1 MMKSLRLTM
10 LICSLA
16 VFTGCSSMSGTTHYN
31 EWLVGK
37 SATDGLAEPCI
48 KCGED
53 WIFINN
59 EPFAAQ
65 NQSRREQGYDGT
77 NYEVVHY

>member
-1 MMKSLRLTM
+1 MGEPAKTDSL
-10 LICSLA
+10 S
-16 VFTGCSSMSGTTHYN
+16 
-31 EWLVGK
+31 
-37 SATDGLAEPCI
+37 EPCI

-65 NQSRREQGYDGT
+65 RQANREQGYDGT
-77 NYEVVHY
+77 NWEVVRY